1 MIQFQENIQT
11 DQGWPERWKDGQ
23 ALFYRTLPATSR
35 ESKKHLFLI
44 VHQTKKNLF
53 LVFLLGTKKMA
64 IEKIILNLKKVH
76 KLVNYKHFQM
86 ESINNIIKLIKPN
99 I

>member
-1 MIQFQENIQT
+1 M
-11 DQGWPERWKDGQ
+11 
-23 ALFYRTLPATSR
+23 
-35 ESKKHLFLI
+35 
-44 VHQTKKNLF
+44 KKNLF

-86 ESINNIIKLIKPN
+86 ESINNIINLIKPN